1 MIQLI
6 DFFRKRDLS
15 MILHR
20 QNQFLDSST
29 ETSLTLYKKQS
40 FKTKVVYQQFI
51 GLVNPDRTGERNNKK
66 SKGTCSNNINYDNCV
81 YQTKEDMMRKATK
94 QNCTVPF
101 TQDNSKV
108 CSESNDME
116 AALLIANRKLEKNRC
131 LTPCR
136 SLLINYGGRTMN
148 TPPENTKKNTKK
160 KGKNKNSAK
169 QNNKSKGTK
178 KKKSYKKGANSN
190 AKLHFG
196 TRVQKIEEHQLYK
209 F

>member
-1 MIQLI
+1 MT
-6 DFFRKRDLS
+6 
-15 MILHR
+15 LHR
-20 QNQFLDSST
+20 QNQFLESST
-29 ETSLTLYKKQS
+29 ETSLTVYKKES
-40 FKTKVVYQQFI
+40 FRTKVVYQQFI
-51 GLVNPDRTGERNNKK
+51 GLVNPDRTDKTTDRK
-66 SKGTCSNNINYDNCV
+66 SKQTCSNDINYDQCV

-148 TPPENTKKNTKK
+148 TPPEATKKNTKI
-160 KGKNKNSAK
+160 KGKNNNFAK
-169 QNNKSKGTK
+169 QNDKSKGMK
-178 KKKSYKKGANSN
+178 KKKSYKKGAKS
-190 AKLHFG
+190 K
-196 TRVQKIEEHQLYK
+196 K
-209 F
+209 